1 MIPCSEQIRVIFQTI
16 LILVF
21 FTWVILW
28 KSHNNISFV
37 LRRSFTL
44 LARRSSLLVSVLEKH
59 ETGSPN
65 THRSHPCYS
74 SRDVKQRNTRI
85 SNCLES
91 LLTSFVV
98 ALIPWK
104 KQATSRDDADMYPL
118 NILVRTMSLS
128 SSKNIQNKF
137 GQTLMQCSCHN
148 SCNMQ
153 VQAPN
158 DLTSKVQSNS
168 VKKLNS
174 IVSIIRGMPKK
185 RTL

>member
-1 MIPCSEQIRVIFQTI
+1 MKFLYKSLFGLLPERIISIVVSSEQIRVIFQTI

-28 KSHNNISFV
+28 KSHNNVSFV

-59 ETGSPN
+59 EAGSPN

-104 KQATSRDDADMYPL
+104 KTSNVTRWRRH
-118 NILVRTMSLS
+118 V
-128 SSKNIQNKF
+128 
-137 GQTLMQCSCHN
+137 
-148 SCNMQ
+148 
-153 VQAPN
+153 
-158 DLTSKVQSNS
+158 S
-168 VKKLNS
+168 VKYSRQND
-174 IVSIIRGMPKK
+174 VIIFEQKYSK
-185 RTL
+185 QIRTNTHAMFLS